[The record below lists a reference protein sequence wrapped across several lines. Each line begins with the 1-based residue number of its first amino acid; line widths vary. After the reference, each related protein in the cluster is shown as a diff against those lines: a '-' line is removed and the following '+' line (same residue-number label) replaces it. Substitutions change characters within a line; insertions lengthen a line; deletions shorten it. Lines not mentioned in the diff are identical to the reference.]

1 MTLFRALATTGRPR
15 ASSSNRSST
24 FDRALRELAKHA
36 RAPTTHDPT
45 RYGLTP
51 SSPPNI
57 HRRTT
62 TIDHDPAP
70 RSHLSID
77 TSVCNRSPG
86 RRDHAVLLAAPFTS
100 YHFVYMCRV
109 ISNTRCTRVLGGPQL
124 PTRTRGGGSPK
135 SLERDSSTQSA
146 ASHAQRAIS
155 RSILACTAR

>member
-1 MTLFRALATTGRPR
+1 MTLFCLQSTTG
-15 ASSSNRSST
+15 ALVLYRSST

-100 YHFVYMCRV
+100 HHFVYMLVSC
-109 ISNTRCTRVLGGPQL
+109 
-124 PTRTRGGGSPK
+124 
-135 SLERDSSTQSA
+135 DF
-146 ASHAQRAIS
+146 
-155 RSILACTAR
+155 

>member
-1 MTLFRALATTGRPR
+1 MTLFRAPYRRPVVLY
-15 ASSSNRSST
+15 RSST
-24 FDRALRELAKHA
+24 FERALRELAKHA

-135 SLERDSSTQSA
+135 PERDSSTQSA
-146 ASHAQRAIS
+146 KGFSCAKGDFALHSCLHCS
-155 RSILACTAR
+155 LN

>member
-1 MTLFRALATTGRPR
+1 MTLFRALATTGALERLVR
-15 ASSSNRSST
+15 SNRSST

-62 TIDHDPAP
+62 TAP
-70 RSHLSID
+70 RSHLSIV

-86 RRDHAVLLAAPFTS
+86 RRRRDHAVLLAAPFTS
-100 YHFVYMCRV
+100 HHFVYMLVSC
-109 ISNTRCTRVLGGPQL
+109 
-124 PTRTRGGGSPK
+124 
-135 SLERDSSTQSA
+135 DF
-146 ASHAQRAIS
+146 
-155 RSILACTAR
+155 

>member
-1 MTLFRALATTGRPR
+1 MSALYTYDTLQSTSHYRRPR

-135 SLERDSSTQSA
+135 SRPGTMRVVFHSSSSSSLDRD
-146 ASHAQRAIS
+146 
-155 RSILACTAR
+155 